1 MTSGDREYFML
12 RTRQELEAAAH
23 SSGAVRGRHEEFA
36 SAYRMRV
43 MWIDRGLV
51 DYAPAAPE
59 ATESAPVQRVIIP
72 A

>member
-1 MTSGDREYFML
+1 MTAGDREYFML

-23 SSGAVRGRHEEFA
+23 SSGPVRGRHEEFA

-43 MWIDRGLV
+43 MWIDRGAL
-51 DYAPAAPE
+51 DEAPAAPQT
-59 ATESAPVQRVIIP
+59 TESAPVQYVDIP